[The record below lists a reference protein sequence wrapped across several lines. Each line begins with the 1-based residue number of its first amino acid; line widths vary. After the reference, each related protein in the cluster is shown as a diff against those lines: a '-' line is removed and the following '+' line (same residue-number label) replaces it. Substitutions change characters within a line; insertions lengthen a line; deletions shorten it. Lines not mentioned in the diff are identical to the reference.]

1 MGKEEF
7 NKELITY
14 LYDEMSSEDRQRF
27 EKVIESDPELRK
39 EFEDLRDMRKG
50 LSHIGEKEVMEPF
63 FLWDKHNVAPWTTF
77 IRKRSLLM
85 FKPFIAVA
93 ASLSIFLLIGYF
105 TNFSISYQD
114 SSLRIGFNQINN
126 TNQNLAM
133 SQDDIA
139 KMVNQEIAKNNAY
152 IFTKLSETENSV
164 NTRFA
169 SLEKDN
175 STSKGI
181 QSLPEGLVT
190 EKDLDTF
197 LTQTRNNNVR
207 VLQSYLESSSV
218 QQQEYFQAVI
228 TEFSNYVETQRTED
242 LRMIRRSLL
251 DLQENQ
257 QSQKQETDQI
267 LASILSTVNTQNN

>member
-1 MGKEEF
+1 M
-7 NKELITY
+7 
-14 LYDEMSSEDRQRF
+14 
-27 EKVIESDPELRK
+27 
-39 EFEDLRDMRKG
+39 
-50 LSHIGEKEVMEPF
+50 
-63 FLWDKHNVAPWTTF
+63 
-77 IRKRSLLM
+77 
-85 FKPFIAVA
+85 
-93 ASLSIFLLIGYF
+93 
-105 TNFSISYQD
+105 
-114 SSLRIGFNQINN
+114 
-126 TNQNLAM
+126 
-133 SQDDIA
+133 
-139 KMVNQEIAKNNAY
+139 
-152 IFTKLSETENSV
+152 
-164 NTRFA
+164 
-169 SLEKDN
+169 
-175 STSKGI
+175 
-181 QSLPEGLVT
+181 VT